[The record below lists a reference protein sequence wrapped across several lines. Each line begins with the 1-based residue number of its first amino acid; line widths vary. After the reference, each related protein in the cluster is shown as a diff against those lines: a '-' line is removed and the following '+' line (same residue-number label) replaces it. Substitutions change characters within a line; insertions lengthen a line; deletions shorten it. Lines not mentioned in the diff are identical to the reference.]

1 MVRAPGVVILLCSL
15 ITTCLGQV
23 LWLGGGGVGGSRDAE
38 MLPPGFPRQGG
49 GPGGSYRPKRD
60 YGSSPPPP
68 APRRTP
74 RPSPAAAE
82 GSQTGRG
89 RAAGD
94 SRPAFF
100 GDAEGSGRPAAG
112 RGGDVPVTGGP
123 ERRNTVVIRQNRGS
137 VPVHTAAKR
146 IPVVVQGSGGR
157 VPVTGRRRVPAFV
170 IRNGRRIP
178 VIVRRT
184 EGKIPVVIQSG
195 APEPDG
201 GVDDSHNCREGD
213 GEDRAARRPGTTGS
227 GAVDRGPVTGQSGSG
242 SSGRRRVST
251 KPPVRKRKVGE
262 PTVARRR
269 AADRDAAAKPTNRA
283 AGARTRT
290 VVVRRVQRRR
300 PVVVRRRFIQIPFYV
315 GRRRRSRGTPASG
328 DGGKG
333 SSPSSSTPA
342 AGRAAPTPA
351 GPRVYPVV
359 VRAVPGGVVRREG
372 YFPSVSASRGRGG
385 SSRGSPGSGVDDGL
399 VERKEAVV
407 SSGGGRSTA
416 GGPAGKRGSG
426 GLSGP
431 RGVYR
436 GSYPQYLAG
445 VGGTA
450 KGDRSHDGGTS
461 GSGDTGKRV
470 SVRHLVTLTK
480 QLAAR
485 QHTAPRRPSQRR
497 ATEVMRQTGAP
508 RQTGARSA
516 RPAKWRRVVRLE

>member
-15 ITTCLGQV
+15 IATCLGQV
-23 LWLGGGGVGGSRDAE
+23 LWFGGGGVGGSRDAE
-38 MLPPGFPRQGG
+38 MLPPSFPRQGG

-68 APRRTP
+68 APRRAP

-100 GDAEGSGRPAAG
+100 GDAEGGGRPAAG
-112 RGGDVPVTGGP
+112 RGGDAAVTVGAQG
-123 ERRNTVVIRQNRGS
+123 RNTVVIRQNRGS

-146 IPVVVQGSGGR
+146 IPVVQGSGGR
-157 VPVTGRRRVPAFV
+157 VPVSGRRRVPAFV

-184 EGKIPVVIQSG
+184 EGKIPVIIQSG

-201 GVDDSHNCREGD
+201 GVDDSHNRREGD

-242 SSGRRRVST
+242 SSGRRVST
-251 KPPVRKRKVGE
+251 KPPVAKRKVGE

-269 AADRDAAAKPTNRA
+269 AADRDAATKPAKHA
-283 AGARTRT
+283 AGARTPT

-315 GRRRRSRGTPASG
+315 GRRRRSRRTPASG
-328 DGGKG
+328 AGGKG
-333 SSPSSSTPA
+333 SSPSSSTPG

-351 GPRVYPVV
+351 GRRVYPVV
-359 VRAVPGGVVRREG
+359 VRAVPGGVVRRQG
-372 YFPSVSASRGRGG
+372 YFPSVSASRGRSS

-399 VERKEAVV
+399 VEKKEAVV
-407 SSGGGRSTA
+407 STGGGRSTA
-416 GGPAGKRGSG
+416 GGPAGNRGSG

-445 VGGTA
+445 VGGTE
-450 KGDRSHDGGTS
+450 KGDRSPGASGTS
-461 GSGDTGKRV
+461 GSGDSGKRA

-485 QHTAPRRPSQRR
+485 QHSAPRRPSQRR

-508 RQTGARSA
+508 RRTGARSA
-516 RPAKWRRVVRLE
+516 RPAKWRRVLRLE